1 MCGRY
6 AIHGPHSR
14 RREALEDEAAKSLVD
29 RFIDDLVRH
38 TRYNI
43 APGTEVPVIAARGA
57 EPELRVLRWGLK
69 QDGKPFNIRSDS
81 APKPWARSLLR
92 SRVIF
97 PASGFYE
104 WQAQGS
110 GPKQP
115 WYFRDPLGRYL
126 AIAGVAGQWDG
137 PGAAMFT
144 CDADELMR
152 PVHHRMPVVL
162 DEAGVAAWL
171 DPGTRFDD
179 VMALLRPGVALE
191 RYRVGRA
198 VGNSRNE
205 GPGLI
210 EPVEEEAQP
219 GLVADQDWPRE

>member
-14 RREALEDEAAKSLVD
+14 RREALEDAAEKALID
-29 RFIDDLVRH
+29 RFIAGLVQH
-38 TRYNI
+38 ARYNI
-43 APGTEVPVIAARGA
+43 SPGTEVPVISAREGQA
-57 EPELRVLRWGLK
+57 ELVTLRWGLK
-69 QDGKPFNIRSDS
+69 KDGKPFNIRSDS
-81 APKPWARSLLR
+81 APKPWAKALLR
-92 SRVIF
+92 SRVVF

-104 WQAQGS
+104 WQAMPG

-115 WYFRDPLGRYL
+115 WYFHDPEGAYL
-126 AIAGVAGQWDG
+126 AIAGVAGLWDG
-137 PGAAMFT
+137 PGVAMFT
-144 CDADELMR
+144 CDANEAMR

-171 DPGTRFDD
+171 HPRTRADD
-179 VMALLRPGVALE
+179 VIALLRPAPEGALA

-205 GPGLI
+205 GPQLI
-210 EPVEEEAQP
+210 EPLADEA
-219 GLVADQDWPRE
+219 

>member
-14 RREALEDEAAKSLVD
+14 RRETLEDEAEKALVD
-29 RFIDDLVRH
+29 RFIAGLVQH

-43 APGTEVPVIAARGA
+43 APGTEVPVISARDGQ
-57 EPELRVLRWGLK
+57 PELVTLRWGLK
-69 QDGKPFNIRSDS
+69 MDGKPFNLRSDS

-92 SRVIF
+92 SRVVF

-104 WQAQGS
+104 WQATGS

-115 WYFRDPLGRYL
+115 WYFRDPEGGYL
-126 AIAGVAGQWDG
+126 AIAGVAGLWEG

-144 CDADELMR
+144 CDANEAMR
-152 PVHHRMPVVL
+152 PVHHRMPVLL

-171 DPGTRFDD
+171 HPKTHAND
-179 VMALLRPGVALE
+179 VIALLRPAPPDALAG
-191 RYRVGRA
+191 YRVGRA
-198 VGNSRNE
+198 VGNSRND
-205 GPGLI
+205 GPQLI
-210 EPVEEEAQP
+210 EPIEDEA
-219 GLVADQDWPRE
+219 

>member
-6 AIHGPHSR
+6 ALHGPHGR
-14 RREALEDEAAKSLVD
+14 RREALGDEVARSLVD

-43 APGTEVPVIAARGA
+43 APGSDVPVIAVRDG
-57 EPELRVLRWGLK
+57 EPELRLVRWGLK

-92 SRVIF
+92 SRVVF

-104 WQAQGS
+104 WQAQGR

-115 WYFRDPLGRYL
+115 WYFRDPEGRYL
-126 AIAGVAGQWDG
+126 AIAGVVGHWEG
-137 PGAAMFT
+137 LGAAMFT
-144 CDADELMR
+144 CDANDVMR
-152 PVHHRMPVVL
+152 PVHDRMPVVL
-162 DEAGVAAWL
+162 DEAGAAAWL
-171 DPGTRFDD
+171 DPATRFDD
-179 VMALLRPGVALE
+179 MLALLHPAAPLV
-191 RYRVGRA
+191 RYCVGRA

-205 GPGLI
+205 GPGLV
-210 EPVEEEAQP
+210 EPIYEDSTEGP
-219 GLVADQDWPRE
+219 GGGG

>member
-14 RREALEDEAAKSLVD
+14 RREALEDAAARSLVD
-29 RFIDDLVRH
+29 RFIDDLIRH

-43 APGTEVPVIAARGA
+43 APGTEVPVIAARGG
-57 EPELRVLRWGLK
+57 EPELRVVRWGLK
-69 QDGKPFNIRSDS
+69 KDGKPFNIRSDS
-81 APKPWARSLLR
+81 ATKPWARSLLR
-92 SRVIF
+92 SRVVF

-104 WQAQGS
+104 WQAQGR

-115 WYFRDPLGRYL
+115 WYFRDPEGRYL
-126 AIAGVAGQWDG
+126 AIAGVTGQWDG

-144 CDADELMR
+144 CDANEIMR
-152 PVHHRMPVVL
+152 PVHDRMPVVL

-171 DPGTRFDD
+171 DPATRLDD
-179 VMALLRPGVALE
+179 VLALLRPAAPLV
-191 RYRVGRA
+191 RHRVGRA

-205 GPGLI
+205 GPGLVETI
-210 EPVEEEAQP
+210 EEGAGDAPATGGAP
-219 GLVADQDWPRE
+219 S